1 MSKAPSVAPTGA
13 ACSPGW
19 SRISRRL
26 RDAAR
31 ASASHASRRRRHQGL
46 LEEGRGQRGLL
57 TFEVLIPARI
67 LEIAHIHFRR
77 RDFEQREGVI
87 VKFLDVGAE
96 GRLLELGHLI
106 GVNDVAVIDLVWILL
121 KRLLIGATPEQT
133 SFLQSKLPALENYE
147 IVLVSPE
154 PWRDAI
160 EVRLKCR
167 EQSLIEVGLR
177 AVPAD
182 LRIGGEKLM
191 VR

>member
-1 MSKAPSVAPTGA
+1 M
-13 ACSPGW
+13 
-19 SRISRRL
+19 
-26 RDAAR
+26 
-31 ASASHASRRRRHQGL
+31 
-46 LEEGRGQRGLL
+46 
-57 TFEVLIPARI
+57 
-67 LEIAHIHFRR
+67 
-77 RDFEQREGVI
+77 I

-133 SFLQSKLPALENYE
+133 SFLQSKLPVLENYE

-154 PWRDAI
+154 PCRDAI
-160 EVRLKCR
+160 EVRLKYR